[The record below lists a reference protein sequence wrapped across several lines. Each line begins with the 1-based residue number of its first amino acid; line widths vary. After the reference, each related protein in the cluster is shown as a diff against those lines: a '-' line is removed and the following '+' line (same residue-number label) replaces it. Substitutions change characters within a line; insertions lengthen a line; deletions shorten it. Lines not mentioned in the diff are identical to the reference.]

1 MKASFGV
8 SILSTND
15 LACNFWTGYYIM
27 MVVKCRLIGITQEL
41 IPSQYWPLFDSQT
54 WCQKCQNYPLKF
66 SKTLSSENCNL
77 PISQMIGPC
86 ILVSVDFRWVSS
98 T

>member
-15 LACNFWTGYYIM
+15 LACNFWTGYYII
-27 MVVKCRLIGITQEL
+27 MVVKCRLIGITKVL
-41 IPSQYWPLFDSQT
+41 IPSQYWPLFDSQI
-54 WCQKCQNYPLKF
+54 WCQKCQNYP
-66 SKTLSSENCNL
+66 
-77 PISQMIGPC
+77 ISQMIGHC
-86 ILVSVDFRWVSS
+86 ILVNVDFRWVTS